1 MKELSFEQMESLNG
15 GNPLPYCGQLW
26 WWITNDYEGFQGSRS
41 ELLRTFMSNCA

>member
-26 WWITNDYEGFQGSRS
+26 WITNDYEGFQGSRS
-41 ELLRTFMSNCA
+41 ELLRTFMSNYA